1 MGMKLAK
8 AISADPASCRRF
20 MKHPASDNTVH
31 LDITVPALIRNV
43 NNARFGCHGCLRG
56 VMVIDGVRLATRRAS
71 NTD

>member
-1 MGMKLAK
+1 MKL
-8 AISADPASCRRF
+8 
-20 MKHPASDNTVH
+20 PASDNTVH

-43 NNARFGCHGCLRG
+43 NNARFGCHGRLRG

>member
-1 MGMKLAK
+1 
-8 AISADPASCRRF
+8 

-56 VMVIDGVRLATRRAS
+56 VMAIAGVRLATRRAS